1 MRIFLTF
8 HILFLISVLIIT
20 SNAKHNSTTIDHLNI
35 SRALISQDEEIE
47 IYTYDI
53 NTFVVIGNPPVPYN
67 KRHKSKRHYNIYK
80 RRHPI
85 IYSKRQYYGDSE
97 NSTMSLAS
105 ILKNG
110 NWYFTVITLGI
121 LISSFL

>member
-1 MRIFLTF
+1 M
-8 HILFLISVLIIT
+8 
-20 SNAKHNSTTIDHLNI
+20 

-67 KRHKSKRHYNIYK
+67 KRHISKRHYHIYK

-85 IYSKRQYYGDSE
+85 IYRKRGDSE
-97 NSTMSLAS
+97 NSTSSAS
-105 ILKNG
+105 ISENG
-110 NWYFTVITLGI
+110 NWCST
-121 LISSFL
+121 